1 LAFTFSKIYL
11 RIFYL
16 SRSNTCSQNA
26 GRLSKLSHGRQAS
39 LQSLLLIDEEGQV
52 LGRSSG
58 YKAAQLAA
66 LEEGAQLPLGQR
78 EVEISGII
86 AATDF
91 EHRLGQGRS
100 REPAAVQLPR
110 KAAAKRKRDE
120 NLEEEEEE
128 AGARSLVLEL
138 LKATTAKFKPFKMP
152 SRVGADIDAILAPRT
167 VAPGEF
173 S

>member
-1 LAFTFSKIYL
+1 M
-11 RIFYL
+11 
-16 SRSNTCSQNA
+16 
-26 GRLSKLSHGRQAS
+26 
-39 LQSLLLIDEEGQV
+39 

-58 YKAAQLAA
+58 CKAAQLAA
-66 LEEGAQLPLGQR
+66 LEEGVQLPLGQR
-78 EVEISGII
+78 EVEISAII

-91 EHRLGQGRS
+91 EHRLSQGRS
-100 REPAAVQLPR
+100 REPAVQMPR

-120 NLEEEEEE
+120 NHEEEEEG

>member
-1 LAFTFSKIYL
+1 
-11 RIFYL
+11 L
-16 SRSNTCSQNA
+16 SQ
-26 GRLSKLSHGRQAS
+26 LSHGRQAS
-39 LQSLLLIDEEGQV
+39 LQSLLLIDEDGQV

-58 YKAAQLAA
+58 CKAAQLAA

-100 REPAAVQLPR
+100 REPAVQLPR

-128 AGARSLVLEL
+128 AGTRSLVLEL

-167 VAPGEF
+167 VAPGEI

>member
-1 LAFTFSKIYL
+1 
-11 RIFYL
+11 
-16 SRSNTCSQNA
+16 
-26 GRLSKLSHGRQAS
+26 
-39 LQSLLLIDEEGQV
+39 V

-58 YKAAQLAA
+58 CKAAQLAA

-100 REPAAVQLPR
+100 REPAVQLPR

-120 NLEEEEEE
+120 NLEEEAEEGE
-128 AGARSLVLEL
+128 GARSLVLEL

>member
-1 LAFTFSKIYL
+1 M
-11 RIFYL
+11 
-16 SRSNTCSQNA
+16 
-26 GRLSKLSHGRQAS
+26 
-39 LQSLLLIDEEGQV
+39 

-86 AATDF
+86 AASDF

-100 REPAAVQLPR
+100 REPAVQLPR

-120 NLEEEEEE
+120 NLEEEAEEGE
-128 AGARSLVLEL
+128 GARSLVLEL

>member
-1 LAFTFSKIYL
+1 M
-11 RIFYL
+11 
-16 SRSNTCSQNA
+16 
-26 GRLSKLSHGRQAS
+26 
-39 LQSLLLIDEEGQV
+39 

-100 REPAAVQLPR
+100 REQPAVQLPR

-128 AGARSLVLEL
+128 GEGTRSLVLEL

-152 SRVGADIDAILAPRT
+152 SRVGADSDAILAPRT

>member
-1 LAFTFSKIYL
+1 
-11 RIFYL
+11 
-16 SRSNTCSQNA
+16 
-26 GRLSKLSHGRQAS
+26 LSKLSHGRQAS
-39 LQSLLLIDEEGQV
+39 LQSLLLIDEDGQV

-58 YKAAQLAA
+58 CKPAQLAA

-86 AATDF
+86 AASDF

-100 REPAAVQLPR
+100 REPAVQLPR

-120 NLEEEEEE
+120 NLEEEAEEGE
-128 AGARSLVLEL
+128 GARSLVLEL

>member
-1 LAFTFSKIYL
+1 M
-11 RIFYL
+11 
-16 SRSNTCSQNA
+16 
-26 GRLSKLSHGRQAS
+26 
-39 LQSLLLIDEEGQV
+39 

-58 YKAAQLAA
+58 CKAAQLAA

-100 REPAAVQLPR
+100 REPAVQLPR

-128 AGARSLVLEL
+128 AGTRSLVLEL

-167 VAPGEF
+167 VAPGEI

>member
-1 LAFTFSKIYL
+1 M
-11 RIFYL
+11 
-16 SRSNTCSQNA
+16 
-26 GRLSKLSHGRQAS
+26 
-39 LQSLLLIDEEGQV
+39 QSLLLIDEDGQV

-58 YKAAQLAA
+58 CKAAQLAA

-100 REPAAVQLPR
+100 REQPAVQLPR
-110 KAAAKRKRDE
+110 KVAAKRKRDE

-128 AGARSLVLEL
+128 EAAGARSLVLEL